1 MKLLT
6 PLDSQYSGAIGL
18 VSVDSMDMGKLGA
31 WLLDRHRI
39 VSTPIIHAEFSGL
52 RVTPNVYTTLDEV
65 DVFAEKMLSAVRNGI
80 A

>member
-1 MKLLT
+1 MLT

-18 VSVDSMDMGKLGA
+18 VSIDGMDMGKLGG
-31 WLLDRHRI
+31 WLLERHKI
-39 VSTPIIHAEFSGL
+39 VTTPIIHPEFSGL

-65 DVFAEKMLSAVRNGI
+65 DVFSEKMLSAIRNGI

>member
-1 MKLLT
+1 VKLLT

-18 VSVDSMDMGKLGA
+18 VSIDGMDMAKLGG
-31 WLLDRHRI
+31 WLLDRHKI

-65 DVFAEKMLSAVRNGI
+65 DVFSDRMLTAIKNGI

>member
-1 MKLLT
+1 
-6 PLDSQYSGAIGL
+6 
-18 VSVDSMDMGKLGA
+18 MDMGKLGA